1 MVDISKSEKVATLL
15 QNAGDILGSDSSI
28 ELSQTSKGIPT
39 WKIKVYN
46 NDPEVAMKIANK
58 LFDECKEKYGQVSQ

>member
-1 MVDISKSEKVATLL
+1 MDITKSERVNSLL
-15 QNAGDILGSDSSI
+15 QNASDILGSESSI

-46 NDPEVAMKIANK
+46 NDPEMAMKIANK
-58 LFDECKEKYGQVSQ
+58 LFDECKEKYGVQQQ